1 MMDRLSLIVQVC
13 GTGVS
18 KILNIDNT
26 DNNIENIRFGTTCT
40 SIRYSK
46 ICFSPIMCSFYQIYR
61 MYMLSIIGR
70 SGSGSGSLISR
81 IL

>member
-1 MMDRLSLIVQVC
+1 MIDRLSLIVQVC

-18 KILNIDNT
+18 KVLNIDDT
-26 DNNIENIRFGTTCT
+26 DNNIENLRFGTTCT
-40 SIRYSK
+40 SIRYS
-46 ICFSPIMCSFYQIYR
+46 IIYFSPIICSFYQICR